1 MDCIRILAG
10 IFGVKKELDSLKAQH
25 DIFDGNG
32 SGWDY
37 VEYIRSLCII
47 HPLGTARH
55 PNFNGYRNCHCSQ
68 KTYWDSSL
76 QDGYDLTA
84 VIYDPM
90 YSDSDFK
97 FVCLKVSQF
106 EMFLKKCIDFIDKII
121 EGVKLY
127 EVIGIEKYR
136 KKIIKQPTE
145 FVEYS
150 EYIREI
156 EKEYSVRGYYNQENN
171 FEYFIRIFNT

>member
-55 PNFNGYRNCHCSQ
+55 PNFNGYRN
-68 KTYWDSSL
+68 W
-76 QDGYDLTA
+76 
-84 VIYDPM
+84 
-90 YSDSDFK
+90 
-97 FVCLKVSQF
+97 
-106 EMFLKKCIDFIDKII
+106 KIQ
-121 EGVKLY
+121 E
-127 EVIGIEKYR
+127 
-136 KKIIKQPTE
+136 KIIKQPTE